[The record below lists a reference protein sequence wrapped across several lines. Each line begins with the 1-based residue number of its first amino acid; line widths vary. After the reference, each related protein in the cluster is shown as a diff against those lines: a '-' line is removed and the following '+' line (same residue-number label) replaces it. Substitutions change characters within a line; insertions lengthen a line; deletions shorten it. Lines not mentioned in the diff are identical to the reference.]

1 MKKLMIGLC
10 AVALA
15 AGVQASSFAWSAP
28 GADGYNTF
36 YSWNLGEPVGYATL
50 YDLAGPTTFYLF
62 DAATVSQADLL
73 AGLRNGDA
81 ITKYTSVQTAQ
92 LNSDSTMSATPFTY
106 GVTGNNYD
114 FYMAALVED
123 KVLISDLEANKPAQA
138 SGTTDV
144 AFSKPLDWSDGDVYE
159 GHDSRY
165 FGNAS
170 FGQAG
175 WYDTAAVPE
184 PTSGLLLLLGVAG
197 LALRRRRA

>member
-15 AGVQASSFAWSAP
+15 ASVQASSFNWQAP
-28 GADGYNTF
+28 GADGTEAF
-36 YSWNLGEPVGYATL
+36 YSWNLGEDVNYDNLYTL
-50 YDLAGPTTFYLF
+50 YGATTFYLF
-62 DAATVSQADLL
+62 DAATVSQSDLL

-81 ITKYTSVQTAQ
+81 ITDYTAAKTAQ
-92 LNSDSTMSATPFTY
+92 LNSDSTMTATPFEY
-106 GVTGNNYD
+106 GTTGNNYN

-123 KVLISDLEANKPAQA
+123 KVLISDLATDRAAQQA
-138 SGTTDV
+138 GTTDV
-144 AFSKPLDWSDGDVYE
+144 NFAEPGIWSDGDVYD
-159 GHDSRY
+159 GHAARY
-165 FGNAS
+165 FGDAS

>member
-15 AGVQASSFAWSAP
+15 AGVQASSFNWTAS
-28 GADGYNTF
+28 GAYGTETF
-36 YSWNLGEPVGYATL
+36 YSWNLGESVDYANL
-50 YDLAGPTTFYLF
+50 YDIAGATTFYLF

-81 ITKYTSVQTAQ
+81 ITKYTAVQTAQ
-92 LNSDSTMSATPFTY
+92 LGTDSAMAATPFTY
-106 GVTGNNYD
+106 GETGNFYD
-114 FYMAALVED
+114 FYMATLVED
-123 KVLISDLEANKPAQA
+123 KVLISDLAANKPAQQA
-138 SGTTDV
+138 GTTDV
-144 AFSKPLDWSDGDVYE
+144 DFNSPMVWTDGDVYDD
-159 GHDSRY
+159 HPSRY